1 MTEKTSATLEIE
13 GKKLTLE
20 VGHLAQQATS
30 SILARM
36 NDTMVLATVVEGKIR
51 SDIDYFPLT
60 VEYIERL
67 YAGGRIKGSR
77 WVKREGRPSDD
88 AILTARLIDR
98 SIRPL
103 FPKEYR
109 NEVQIMVTV
118 LSVDGENH
126 PDVLS
131 VIATSAALAISRIP
145 WYGPIAGVRIGYIK
159 EKGPTTGSG
168 LEFLINPGLAES
180 ELSELDLVVS
190 GLKDKTL
197 MIEAKT
203 MQVSEDVAL
212 EAIKRAQ
219 IENAKIIT
227 FIENLV
233 KKVGQKKGEVKPDAN
248 LSELIQ
254 KIEKSY
260 KDEVVG
266 LVSGRVNKESSAGA
280 EDLIATIYENEQIA
294 NKDAPDKKLIAKA
307 VELSLFKIIR
317 ENILNKGKRPDGRSL
332 DEIRPISAQVSV
344 LPRTHGS
351 AIFQRGDT
359 QALTVVTLGSPRLE
373 QLIESPEGEES
384 KRYIHHYSM
393 PPYSLGET
401 GRIGVPSRREIGHGA
416 LAEKALEVVMPK
428 PERFPY
434 TIRVV
439 SEILSSNGSTSMASV
454 CGSTL
459 ALMDAGVPIEK
470 MVAGIAMGMV
480 SNNEKYVL
488 LTDILGLE
496 DFSGDMDFK
505 VAGTDIGITAIQLDV
520 KILGLTLNQ
529 IKEVFEKAKKA
540 RLFILEK
547 MKSVIRTPRVGV
559 SEYAP
564 KIEQIHIPIDKIGDV
579 IGPGGR
585 MIKNIIAQTGATVD
599 VEDEGLV
606 TISGTSKEAVDKAVE
621 WVKGITREIKVGEV
635 FEGMIK
641 RILPFGAFVEI
652 LPGKEGMVHVSQMAT
667 KFVRNPSEVVSIG
680 QKVKTR
686 VIEIDDQ
693 GRINLSMLIEGDKEG
708 RSSFPKRN
716 GTQDEKPSEHPLS
729 RQFERERIEATTSWR
744 RSQRQSPRFRK
755 THY

>member
-1 MTEKTSATLEIE
+1 MTEKTSAILDLD
-13 GKKLTLE
+13 GRKLTIE
-20 VGHLAQQATS
+20 IGRLAQQSTS

-36 NDTMVLATVVEGKIR
+36 GDTMVLVTVVEGDIR
-51 SDIDYFPLT
+51 TDVDYFPLT

-88 AILTARLIDR
+88 AILSARLIDR

-103 FPKEYR
+103 FPKEYK
-109 NEVQIMVTV
+109 NEVQIIVTV
-118 LSVDGENH
+118 LSVDGENA

-131 VIATSAALAISRIP
+131 IIAASTALAISKIP
-145 WYGPIAGVRIGYIK
+145 WLGPIAGVRIGYIK
-159 EKGPTTGSG
+159 EKVPTTVSG
-168 LEFLINPGLAES
+168 LEFLINPGMTELA
-180 ELSELDLVVS
+180 LSELDLVVS
-190 GLKDKTL
+190 GLKDKTI
-197 MIEAKT
+197 MIEAGT
-203 MQVSEDVAL
+203 MQVPDEIVL
-212 EAIKRAQ
+212 EAIRRAQ
-219 IENAKIIT
+219 IENSKIIN
-227 FIENLV
+227 FIEDFV
-233 KKVGQKKGEVKPDAN
+233 KKVGQKKEAITKDTTLA
-248 LSELIQ
+248 ELMQ

-260 KDEVVG
+260 KDEVMK
-266 LVSGRVNKESSAGA
+266 LVSERVNKESSGGA
-280 EDLIATIYENEQIA
+280 EDLIDAIYDNEKISNQEKA
-294 NKDAPDKKLIAKA
+294 LDKKLIAKA
-307 VELSLFKIIR
+307 IELVLYKIIR
-317 ENILNKGKRPDGRSL
+317 ENILNKGIRPDGRQT
-332 DEIRPISAQVSV
+332 DEIRTISAQVSV

-373 QLIESPEGEES
+373 QRIESPEGEES

-416 LAEKALEVVMPK
+416 LAEKAIEAVIPK
-428 PERFPY
+428 QEHFPY

-480 SNNEKYVL
+480 TSREKYVL
-488 LTDILGLE
+488 LTDIVGLE

-505 VAGTDIGITAIQLDV
+505 VAGTDVGITAIQLDV
-520 KILGLTLNQ
+520 KILGLTINQ
-529 IKEVFEKAKKA
+529 IKDVLEKAKKA

-547 MKSVIRTPRVGV
+547 MQSVISFPRKGV
-559 SEYAP
+559 SGYAP
-564 KIEQIHIPIDKIGDV
+564 KIEQINITVEKIGDL

-585 MIKNIIAQTGATVD
+585 VIKNIIAQTGATVD
-599 VEDEGLV
+599 VEDDGLV
-606 TISGTSKEAVDKAVE
+606 TVSGTSKEAVDAAMD
-621 WVKGITREIKVGEV
+621 WVKGITREIKVGEI
-635 FEGMIK
+635 FTGEIK
-641 RILPFGAFVEI
+641 RILPFGAFIEI

-667 KFVRNPSEVVSIG
+667 KFVRNPREVVSIG

-693 GRINLSMLIEGDKEG
+693 GRINLSMLLETDASIQERHHDFE
-708 RSSFPKRN
+708 KRME
-716 GTQDEKPSEHPLS
+716 TTKPNEHPLS
-729 RQFERERIEATTSWR
+729 RQFRRERTR
-744 RSQRQSPRFRK
+744 RQSPRFRK